1 MKKINDSRSFFFQQ
15 KRVPDRQILA
25 RLNSNRQAFQN
36 ELSKMRS
43 EARKTRLNKK
53 HVLFDLI
60 EIIEKQLSFSDY
72 SVIAL
77 RFIFANETCFHLS

>member
-1 MKKINDSRSFFFQQ
+1 MIHVFFQQ

-36 ELSKMRS
+36 ELTKMRS

-60 EIIEKQLSFSDY
+60 KIINKTTLF
-72 SVIAL
+72 
-77 RFIFANETCFHLS
+77 F